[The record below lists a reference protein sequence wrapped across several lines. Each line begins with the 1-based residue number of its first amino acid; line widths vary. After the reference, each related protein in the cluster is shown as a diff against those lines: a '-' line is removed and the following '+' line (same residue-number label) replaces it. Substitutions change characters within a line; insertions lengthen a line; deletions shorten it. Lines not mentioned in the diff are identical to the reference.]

1 MRHIKNPLHRAN
13 AQAQREF
20 SFIADGR
27 KYLVR
32 LNLVYAYVYEADVG
46 ATEYECLGKVSNRL
60 PAGRLRYP
68 RTTEGAS
75 ICLRE
80 ALAGKS
86 NRKKKEQR
94 ILEDKNG

>member
-20 SFIADGR
+20 NFIAGGR

-32 LNLVYAYVYEADVG
+32 LNLLYAYVYEADVG
-46 ATEYECLGKVSNRL
+46 A
-60 PAGRLRYP
+60 
-68 RTTEGAS
+68 TEGAS

-86 NRKKKEQR
+86 NREKKEQR
-94 ILEDKNG
+94 ILEAEK

>member
-32 LNLVYAYVYEADVG
+32 LNLLYASVYEADIG
-46 ATEYECLGKVSNRL
+46 ATEYEFLGKVSNRL
-60 PAGRLRYP
+60 PAGRLRYS

-80 ALAGKS
+80 ALAGKR
-86 NRKKKEQR
+86 NREKKEQR
-94 ILEDKNG
+94 ISETEK

>member
-1 MRHIKNPLHRAN
+1 M
-13 AQAQREF
+13 
-20 SFIADGR
+20 
-27 KYLVR
+27 VR
-32 LNLVYAYVYEADVG
+32 LNLLYAYVYEADVG

-80 ALAGKS
+80 ALARKS
-86 NRKKKEQR
+86 NREKKEQR
-94 ILEDKNG
+94 ILEAEK

>member
-1 MRHIKNPLHRAN
+1 MRNIKNPLHRAN
-13 AQAQREF
+13 AKAQREF
-20 SFIADGR
+20 SFIAGGR

-32 LNLVYAYVYEADVG
+32 LNLLYAYVYEADAG
-46 ATEYECLGKVSNRL
+46 ATEYEFLGKVSNRL

-80 ALAGKS
+80 ALARTS
-86 NRKKKEQR
+86 NRENKEP
-94 ILEDKNG
+94 KND

>member
-20 SFIADGR
+20 NFI
-27 KYLVR
+27 
-32 LNLVYAYVYEADVG
+32 
-46 ATEYECLGKVSNRL
+46 
-60 PAGRLRYP
+60 AGRLRYP

-80 ALAGKS
+80 ALARKS
-86 NRKKKEQR
+86 NREKKEQR
-94 ILEDKNG
+94 ILEAEK

>member
-1 MRHIKNPLHRAN
+1 MRRIKNPLHRAN

-32 LNLVYAYVYEADVG
+32 LNLLYACVYEANIG
-46 ATEYECLGKVSNRL
+46 ATEYEFLGQVSNRL

-80 ALAGKS
+80 ALVGRR
-86 NRKKKEQR
+86 NRDKKEQR